1 MSIVSNIALI
11 SINATMVVQIII
23 FLVLVWLLNRIMIK
37 PLRLIMAERK
47 EHLKRIENDIVK
59 ARQDHQDLEEEINQ
73 FNLMSYA
80 RAVPITERI
89 DLSTVSIPTR
99 PKEDYV
105 ENTMLAPLS
114 ADAKMKFMQTLMAA
128 NPFSVRDMMNFMV
141 AKKKALPG
149 LSFDDV
155 VESLNSKALDLNMRP
170 TGRNTPYI
178 VLREIFDP
186 ESPRLEYFSFCDLI
200 TMRLILNYS
209 LEFSAVLPCRI
220 AVMEDA
226 EGQIW
231 LTTLDW
237 DVRWFD
243 TSPNPNRIS
252 DDLRE
257 RAIRVRSNI
266 EAIMEAAATG
276 DF

>member
-1 MSIVSNIALI
+1 MKSFQYVVGPLVGLLAMAGVASAQ
-11 SINATMVVQIII
+11 AT
-23 FLVLVWLLNRIMIK
+23 
-37 PLRLIMAERK
+37 
-47 EHLKRIENDIVK
+47 
-59 ARQDHQDLEEEINQ
+59 EEEI
-73 FNLMSYA
+73 
-80 RAVPITERI
+80 TEYNAKSFVSGDAPVQGRT
-89 DLSTVSIPTR
+89 DLTSMVMPTR
-99 PKEDYV
+99 PAEDHV
-105 ENTMLAPLS
+105 ENTMVPIMS
-114 ADAKMKFMQTLMAA
+114 ADAKMKFMQMIMAG
-128 NPFSVRDMMNFMV
+128 NPLSVRDIMGFMV
-141 AKKKALPG
+141 AKKMALPE
-149 LSFDDV
+149 LSFDEV

-170 TGRNTPYI
+170 TGHNTPYV
-178 VLREIFDP
+178 VLRETFDP
-186 ESPRLEYFSFCDLI
+186 DSPRLEYFSFCDLI

-209 LEFSAVLPCRI
+209 LEFSALLPCRI

-257 RAIRVRSNI
+257 RAIRVRENI